1 MFGEILVGDRNT
13 SVIGIKIVVTFMS
26 FDVTPQLEH
35 FGFFPVEREK
45 TRTGERSMD
54 GVETSFTWD
63 PERKASLQQTTQ
75 HLPGTLEPD
84 RADTELNYP
93 GISGSLLS
101 LGNISCG
108 IQKIFLDLFLVN
120 LEVKR
125 ADITQFV
132 TAQGGTR
139 SGPRVSM

>member
-1 MFGEILVGDRNT
+1 MRYPWSVWMFGEISVGDRNK
-13 SVIGIKIVVTFMS
+13 SVIGIKILVTFRR

-63 PERKASLQQTTQ
+63 PERKVSLQQATQ
-75 HLPGTLEPD
+75 HLPGTLESD

-93 GISGSLLS
+93 VISGSLLS
-101 LGNISCG
+101 LWNISCG

-125 ADITQFV
+125 ANITQF
-132 TAQGGTR
+132 GNSTR
-139 SGPRVSM
+139 WY